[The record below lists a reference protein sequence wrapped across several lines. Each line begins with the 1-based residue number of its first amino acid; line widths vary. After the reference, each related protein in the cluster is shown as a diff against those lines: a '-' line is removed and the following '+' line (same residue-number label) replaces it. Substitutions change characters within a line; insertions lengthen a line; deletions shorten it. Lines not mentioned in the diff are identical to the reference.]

1 MATVERFLKWH
12 FELFV
17 KAKGQLRGDAW
28 KLSFRNSLWRPIY
41 TINSVD
47 KNKWSLFVSLSVCL
61 SLPSCLPFHSL
72 SVYLVHL
79 YLSAFHFTFSNHL
92 LYTSTPFPS
101 FHSVSHHIAYFGTR
115 SSFSEN
121 TLSETM
127 FPFVFV
133 VVLCKDT
140 YGENTAWSVI
150 ANYPLGKYG
159 TILMMIFC

>member
-1 MATVERFLKWH
+1 MLENSALETLYG
-12 FELFV
+12 
-17 KAKGQLRGDAW
+17 GQFTPSTQLIKTNDPS
-28 KLSFRNSLWRPIY
+28 LSAC
-41 TINSVD
+41 
-47 KNKWSLFVSLSVCL
+47 LSVCL

-92 LYTSTPFPS
+92 PYTSAPFPS

-115 SSFSEN
+115 SSFSGN

-133 VVLCKDT
+133 VVLCKDA
-140 YGENTAWSVI
+140 YGKT
-150 ANYPLGKYG
+150 PPDQL
-159 TILMMIFC
+159 

>member
-1 MATVERFLKWH
+1 MLENSALETLYG
-12 FELFV
+12 
-17 KAKGQLRGDAW
+17 GQFTPSTQLIKTNDPS
-28 KLSFRNSLWRPIY
+28 LSACL
-41 TINSVD
+41 SVC
-47 KNKWSLFVSLSVCL
+47 LSVCL

-92 LYTSTPFPS
+92 LYTSAPFPS
-101 FHSVSHHIAYFGTR
+101 SHSVSHHIAYFGTR

-127 FPFVFV
+127 VPFVFV

-140 YGENTAWSVI
+140 YGKNT
-150 ANYPLGKYG
+150 
-159 TILMMIFC
+159 T

>member
-1 MATVERFLKWH
+1 MLENSALETLYG
-12 FELFV
+12 
-17 KAKGQLRGDAW
+17 GQFTPSTQLIKTNDPS
-28 KLSFRNSLWRPIY
+28 LSAC
-41 TINSVD
+41 
-47 KNKWSLFVSLSVCL
+47 LSVCL

-92 LYTSTPFPS
+92 PYTSAPFPS
-101 FHSVSHHIAYFGTR
+101 FHSVSYHIAYFGTR
-115 SSFSEN
+115 SSFSGN

-133 VVLCKDT
+133 VVLCKDA
-140 YGENTAWSVI
+140 YGKNSAWSVI
-150 ANYPLGKYG
+150 ASYPLGRYG